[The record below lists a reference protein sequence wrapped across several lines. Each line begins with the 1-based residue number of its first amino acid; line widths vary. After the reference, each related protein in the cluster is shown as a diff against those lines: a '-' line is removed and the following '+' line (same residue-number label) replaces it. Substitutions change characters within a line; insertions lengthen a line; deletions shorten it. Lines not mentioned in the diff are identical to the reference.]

1 MNKYNQSAL
10 SNKGRRKIFEE
21 AKNGGVIIQQ
31 KTTASEVVGELV
43 LIPLD
48 TLNELV
54 SGAQELSSLT
64 IDIDRSHGFVDNNKT
79 GLK

>member
-31 KTTASEVVGELV
+31 KTTAGEVVGEFVLVQKPATIINDNNGGLV
-43 LIPLD
+43 LTNRDKHIATNALK
-48 TLNELV
+48 ELLV
-54 SGAQELSSLT
+54 
-64 IDIDRSHGFVDNNKT
+64 
-79 GLK
+79 